1 MGMCNLRVIKSWNSK
16 MIELHFT
23 RYEDDENLRS
33 TTLKEFQLADAK
45 LWQGENGI
53 LDMINY
59 RQMGLDEA
67 LYQSAF
73 VRTEMSSLLQ
83 PRPTI
88 PSQGRGKG
96 DRDNRSR
103 RRTNADGAYVRSG
116 NDDTREGDRRPKGKG
131 DKSKTGS
138 KDRKGDK
145 GKQSKT
151 RTPNPPR
158 DWPSIWA
165 LTIDRQDVCTRY
177 HTSGCTYS
185 GCK

>member
-1 MGMCNLRVIKSWNSK
+1 

-59 RQMGLDEA
+59 RGISLDQA
-67 LYQSAF
+67 LYESAF

-103 RRTNADGAYVRSG
+103 RRTNSDGAYVRSG

-131 DKSKTGS
+131 DKGKNKS
-138 KDRKGDK
+138 KDQKGDK
-145 GKQSKT
+145 GETFKNQDSK
-151 RTPNPPR
+151 
-158 DWPSIWA
+158 
-165 LTIDRQDVCTRY
+165 
-177 HTSGCTYS
+177 HTQGLAVNM
-185 GCK
+185 GVEN